1 MTRVERCRPISAGES
16 HPVPSRQ
23 KPDESDHNPPIER
36 RRQPRGNV
44 DTMDWEAKVLKRVE
58 RHVESLSANP
68 TAQVGTL
75 NEHGWEQASILALR
89 RRVGHQEPG

>member
-1 MTRVERCRPISAGES
+1 
-16 HPVPSRQ
+16 VPSRQ
-23 KPDESDHNPPIER
+23 TPDEPNHNAPVER

-68 TAQVGTL
+68 TAQVGPL
-75 NEHGWEQASILALR
+75 NEHGWEEASILALR
-89 RRVGHQEPG
+89 RRVGRQTLG